1 MQLTSQRNQT
11 IALAA
16 VCQAALLVCDA
27 SKGKPINKEVA
38 TQLFKGVMVTSPDSI
53 FDVYQNIQDLRG
65 GCESMLKQ
73 MSGRTDRRD
82 MELTR
87 YIAGMMALSKKLL
100 SSGKAQQHLTE
111 TIEQISRRLD
121 HFDISSDS
129 VMTNFAD
136 GYSKAISP
144 LGQKIQVMGDPN
156 VLTQDVVQNRIRA
169 ILLAGVRAAVLWRQ
183 MGGKRRQFIFN
194 RKQILQDVV
203 LFHKELT
210 SY

>member
-65 GCESMLKQ
+65 GCESILKQ

-87 YIAGMMALSKKLL
+87 YVAGMMALSKKLMN
-100 SSGKAQQHLTE
+100 SNNAQQHLTD

-129 VMTNFAD
+129 VMRNFAD

-156 VLTQDVVQNRIRA
+156 VLTQDVVQNKIRA

>member
-27 SKGKPINKEVA
+27 SKGKAINKEVA

-65 GCESMLKQ
+65 GCESILKQ

-87 YIAGMMALSKKLL
+87 YVAGMMALSKKLMN
-100 SSGKAQQHLTE
+100 SNKAQQHLTE
-111 TIEQISRRLD
+111 TIDQISRRLD
-121 HFDISSDS
+121 HFDIGSDS
-129 VMTNFAD
+129 VMRNFAD

-156 VLTQDVVQNRIRA
+156 VLTQDIVQNKIRA

>member
-27 SKGKPINKEVA
+27 SKGKSIDKEVT

-65 GCESMLKQ
+65 GCESILKQ

-87 YIAGMMALSKKLL
+87 YVAGMMALSKKLMN
-100 SSGKAQQHLTE
+100 SNKAQQDLTD
-111 TIEQISRRLD
+111 TIDQISRRLD

-129 VMTNFAD
+129 VIRNFAD

-156 VLTQDVVQNRIRA
+156 VLTQDIVQHKIRA

>member
-1 MQLTSQRNQT
+1 MESNCQRNQT

-16 VCQAALLVCDA
+16 ICQSALLVSEA
-27 SKGKPINKEVA
+27 SRGKPLDKEA
-38 TQLFKGVMVTSPDSI
+38 AKQLLSGVMVTSPDSV
-53 FDVYQNIQDLRG
+53 FDVYQNIQQLRYG
-65 GCESMLKQ
+65 SESMLKQ
-73 MSGRTDRRD
+73 MSGKTNNKD

-87 YIAGMMALSKKLL
+87 YIAGIMALSKKLMNSSKSQSFL
-100 SSGKAQQHLTE
+100 SES
-111 TIEQISRRLD
+111 IDQISRRLG
-121 HFDISSDS
+121 HFDIVSDS
-129 VMTNFAD
+129 VMRNFAD

-156 VLTQDVVQNRIRA
+156 VLTQDIVQHRIRA
-169 ILLAGVRAAVLWRQ
+169 LLLAGVRAGVLWRQ

-203 LFHKELT
+203 LFHKEIS

>member
-16 VCQAALLVCDA
+16 VCQAALLVSDA

-38 TQLFKGVMVTSPDSI
+38 TQLFQGVMVTSPDSI

-87 YIAGMMALSKKLL
+87 YVAGMMALSKKLMN
-100 SSGKAQQHLTE
+100 SAKAQQHLTD

-129 VMTNFAD
+129 VMCNFAD

>member
-27 SKGKPINKEVA
+27 SKGKSINKEIA
-38 TQLFKGVMVTSPDSI
+38 TQLFQGVMVTTPDSI

-87 YIAGMMALSKKLL
+87 YVAGMMALSKKLMN
-100 SSGKAQQHLTE
+100 SSDAQHHLTE

-203 LFHKELT
+203 LFHKEIS

>member
-1 MQLTSQRNQT
+1 MKLNSQRNQT

-16 VCQAALLVCDA
+16 ICQSALLVCHA
-27 SKGKPINKEVA
+27 SKGKAIDKDA
-38 TQLFKGVMVTSPDSI
+38 AKQLFNGVMETTPNSV
-53 FDVYQNIQDLRG
+53 FDVYQNIQDLRT
-65 GCESMLKQ
+65 GCDSMLKQ
-73 MSGRTDRRD
+73 MSGKTDRKD

-87 YIAGMMALSKKLL
+87 YIAGMMALSKKLMH
-100 SSGKAQQHLTE
+100 SKKAQKHLSE
-111 TIEQISRRLD
+111 AIEQVARRLD
-121 HFDISSDS
+121 HFDIVSDT
-129 VMTNFAD
+129 VMSNFAD

-156 VLTQDVVQNRIRA
+156 VLTQDVVQNKIRA
-169 ILLAGVRAAVLWRQ
+169 LLLAGVRAAVLWRQ

-203 LFHKELT
+203 LFHQEIS